1 VVKEK
6 YHGEAHKPVCFAEVV
21 AYFPLFL
28 LYLRASGYRQY
39 SNSWSAFH
47 LPTKRVSD
55 GDGWLDERGW
65 RRRLNQKSLSSCFAW
80 SLTRCACVCVNRVD
94 VFE

>member
-1 VVKEK
+1 V
-6 YHGEAHKPVCFAEVV
+6 
-21 AYFPLFL
+21 
-28 LYLRASGYRQY
+28 
-39 SNSWSAFH
+39 FH
-47 LPTKRVSD
+47 PPTKRVSD